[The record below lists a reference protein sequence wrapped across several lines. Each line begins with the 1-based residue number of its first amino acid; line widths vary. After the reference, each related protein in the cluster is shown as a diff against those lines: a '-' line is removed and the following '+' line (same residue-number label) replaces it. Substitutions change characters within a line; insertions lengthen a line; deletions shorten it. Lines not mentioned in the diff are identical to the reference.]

1 MDFEQI
7 RAFVNVAHL
16 KSFSEAAEKMYI
28 SQPSVSIRVK
38 ALEDELGVVLL
49 DRSKAREPSLTE
61 AGIIF
66 LDYAQ
71 ALLNLR
77 DECREKLSGVRE
89 KAEGL
94 VYIGA
99 STVPGTYL
107 LPGLLAT
114 FKAEN
119 PAIDFSIDILD
130 TSAVLEGV
138 LDYSYELGF
147 VGLVQKDERLLYSA
161 LIEDELVFCTKKG
174 TLTAKQL
181 EAGIQ
186 VCELTAYH
194 LVMREKGSATRQL
207 LEKQI
212 TENGLTMGSFAG
224 VTYINSLE
232 GVKQAVCEGL
242 GAAVLSALSVRDII
256 KSADVDICT
265 VNGISLERNL
275 YLVQHRS
282 RVFCAAAGRF
292 KDYINGKFVS

>member
-1 MDFEQI
+1 MDFEQV
-7 RAFVNVAHL
+7 RAFVNVAQL

-38 ALEDELGVVLL
+38 ALEDELGVILL

-89 KAEGL
+89 KSEGS

-107 LPGLLAT
+107 LPGLLAD

-119 PAIDFSIDILD
+119 PAINFNIDILD
-130 TSAVLEGV
+130 TGAVLEGIF
-138 LDYSYELGF
+138 DYSYEVGF
-147 VGLVQKDERLLYSA
+147 VGLIKKDERLIYMPLVK
-161 LIEDELVFCTKKG
+161 DELVLCTKKG
-174 TLTAKQL
+174 TLTAQQL
-181 EAGIQ
+181 LDGVQ
-186 VCELTAYH
+186 VCELTQYH

-207 LEKQI
+207 LERQI
-212 TENGLTMGSFAG
+212 SENGLTLGSFAG

-232 GVKQAVCEGL
+232 GIKQAVCEGL
-242 GAAVLSALSVRDII
+242 GAAVLSALSVCDII
-256 KSADVDICT
+256 KSEAVDICQ
-265 VNGISLERNL
+265 VNGINLERSL
-275 YLVQHRS
+275 YLVHHRS
-282 RVFCAAAGRF
+282 RVLGAAAGRF
-292 KDYINGKFVS
+292 RDFISGKFAR

>member
-77 DECREKLSGVRE
+77 DECRERLSGVRE

-94 VYIGA
+94 IYIGA

-107 LPGLLAT
+107 LPGLLSA
-114 FKAEN
+114 FKAESS
-119 PAIDFSIDILD
+119 AIDFSIDILD
-130 TSAVLEGV
+130 TSAVLEGI
-138 LDYSYELGF
+138 LDYSYQVGF
-147 VGLVQKDERLLYSA
+147 VGLVQKDERLIYMPLVK
-161 LIEDELVFCTKKG
+161 DELVFCTKKG
-174 TLTAKQL
+174 TLSPEQL
-181 EAGIQ
+181 TEGIP
-186 VCELTAYH
+186 VCDLTAYH

-212 TENGLTMGSFAG
+212 SENGLTLKSFAG

-242 GAAVLSALSVRDII
+242 GAAVLSALSVRDIV
-256 KSADVDICT
+256 KAEAVDICP
-265 VNGISLERNL
+265 VNGISLERSL
-275 YLVQHRS
+275 YLVHHRS
-282 RVFCAAAGRF
+282 RVLGAAAGRF
-292 KDYINGKFVS
+292 RDFVTGKFVS